1 MAKGDRKFA
10 PLFSVWAIDA
20 WAEGE
25 DGWTWND
32 KHKLFEFRTTS
43 LNLKRA
49 FVSRLR
55 KFLANGV
62 PTVSG
67 LLHYSNLGRGWY
79 YIVDDWDFIELRKR
93 ANDEPVYAA
102 IRETPG

>member
-10 PLFSVWAIDA
+10 PLFSVWQIDA
-20 WAEGE
+20 WADGN
-25 DGWTWND
+25 DGWEWND

-49 FVSRLR
+49 FVYRLR

-67 LLHYSNLGRGWY
+67 LIHYSNLGRGFAR
-79 YIVDDWDFIELRKR
+79 VPLKSDLL
-93 ANDEPVYAA
+93 
-102 IRETPG
+102 